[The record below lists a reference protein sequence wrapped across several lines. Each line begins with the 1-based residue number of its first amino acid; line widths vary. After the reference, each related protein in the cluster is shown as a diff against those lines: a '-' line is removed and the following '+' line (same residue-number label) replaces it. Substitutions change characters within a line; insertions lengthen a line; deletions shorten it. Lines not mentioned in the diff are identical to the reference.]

1 MFYRI
6 SRFIALLIFA
16 ALIIVPSMVVIFGS
30 FKTDLEIYDRP
41 LLPPIDWTIANYKRL
56 FTDSAIEQNFI
67 NSIIVTSF
75 SVVLTL
81 LLASLAAFGI
91 ARMVNITGKVLFT
104 LFAFG
109 LAIPAATNI
118 IAIFHQWGA
127 IQLILAVLLL
137 VLFFRYPGLT
147 PLILL
152 TLILDPIL
160 RFVAGQ
166 QMSLT
171 TTGTPPGEALNG
183 VSLYLLLVLFLASL
197 WSKKTN

>member
-1 MFYRI
+1 MKLDIKKVFPNNLSKFEGFRI
-6 SRFIALLIFA
+6 IRLLTALYLSVMVARSCIHLFA
-16 ALIIVPSMVVIFGS
+16 ADGGAQSIAG
-30 FKTDLEIYDRP
+30 
-41 LLPPIDWTIANYKRL
+41 ID
-56 FTDSAIEQNFI
+56 
-67 NSIIVTSF
+67 TS
-75 SVVLTL
+75 VE
-81 LLASLAAFGI
+81 GG
-91 ARMVNITGKVLFT
+91 N
-104 LFAFG
+104 
-109 LAIPAATNI
+109 NI

-127 IQLILAVLLL
+127 IQLILATLLL

-166 QMSLT
+166 QMNLT

-183 VSLYLLLVLFLASL
+183 ASLYLLLVLFLGSL